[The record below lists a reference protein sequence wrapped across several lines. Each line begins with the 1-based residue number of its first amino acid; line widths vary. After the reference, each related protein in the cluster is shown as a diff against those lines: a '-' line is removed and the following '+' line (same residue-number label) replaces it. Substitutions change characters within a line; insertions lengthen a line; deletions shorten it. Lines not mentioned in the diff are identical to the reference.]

1 MRKSVAHQAE
11 LGFQSYLTGNSVGT
25 VLQPCTGYAAH
36 QVIANPLD
44 GLGNP
49 AGFATLTPP
58 FVVFT
63 GSKPKQLGYDSG
75 LYELTL
81 TARLETQIDDD
92 MSTPDV
98 DVHAARMEA
107 LRDLLEDFDA
117 VFQWMNFGTTSS
129 PVPCFGVSALMFNDD
144 GERLM
149 NEDRRLIAEFDY
161 YLCATVNAS

>member
-25 VLQPCTGYAAH
+25 VLQPCTGY
-36 QVIANPLD
+36 
-44 GLGNP
+44 
-49 AGFATLTPP
+49 
-58 FVVFT
+58 VVFT